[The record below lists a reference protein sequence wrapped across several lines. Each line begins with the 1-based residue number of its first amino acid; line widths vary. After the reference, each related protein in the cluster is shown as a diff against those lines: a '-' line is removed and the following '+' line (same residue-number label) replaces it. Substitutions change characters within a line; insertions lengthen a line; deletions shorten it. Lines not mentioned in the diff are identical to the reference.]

1 MPISAKKRAA
11 LANINIRW
19 SNANKRSYP
28 EPDSFEVP
36 DIDNQDVRDPVSV
49 CSNCAKREQKTYVRA
64 ETQTIES
71 YRNYTHCDWLVS
83 LLVYSFY

>member
-19 SNANKRSYP
+19 SKANKRSYP

-36 DIDNQDVRDPVSV
+36 DIDNQDNAYVLF
-49 CSNCAKREQKTYVRA
+49 CSNCVKREQKTYVCA

-71 YRNYTHCDWLVS
+71 YKNTTRGDL
-83 LLVYSFY
+83 